1 MGPNMDINYMAIQ
14 ADRKTL
20 DHRAG
25 RGWQAKE
32 AGIMAAN
39 NRRAAAGGMG
49 GAMAGLVTRTRWFAG
64 NALVHT
70 GVRLQG
76 APRIDTEVA
85 PVAVPV

>member
-1 MGPNMDINYMAIQ
+1 MGPNMDIHYMAIQ

-20 DHRAG
+20 EYRAE

-32 AGIMAAN
+32 AGIIASN

-49 GAMAGLVTRTRWFAG
+49 GAMAGLVTRTRWLAG
-64 NALVHT
+64 NVLVHA

-76 APRIDTEVA
+76 ISAIEAEVTPTTA
-85 PVAVPV
+85 

>member
-20 DHRAG
+20 EYRAE

-32 AGIMAAN
+32 AGIMASN

-64 NALVHT
+64 NVLVHA

-76 APRIDTEVA
+76 IPGIERQATSA
-85 PVAVPV
+85 TA

>member
-20 DHRAG
+20 EYRAE

-32 AGIMAAN
+32 AGIIASN

-49 GAMAGLVTRTRWFAG
+49 GAMAGLVTRTRWSTG
-64 NALVHT
+64 NLLVHF

-76 APRIDTEVA
+76 VPRVSAEVA
-85 PVAVPV
+85 PAAV